1 MSEMDRRIENLE
13 RESGWQRE
21 QIRSIKDDLG
31 VIKTMLV
38 QARWFVTG
46 CVFFYA
52 AQSAGFFN
60 ALTGMAQ

>member
-1 MSEMDRRIENLE
+1 MDRRVENLE

-46 CVFFYA
+46 AVFIYIA
-52 AQSAGFFN
+52 DRSGLLA
-60 ALTGMAQ
+60 ALTMGA